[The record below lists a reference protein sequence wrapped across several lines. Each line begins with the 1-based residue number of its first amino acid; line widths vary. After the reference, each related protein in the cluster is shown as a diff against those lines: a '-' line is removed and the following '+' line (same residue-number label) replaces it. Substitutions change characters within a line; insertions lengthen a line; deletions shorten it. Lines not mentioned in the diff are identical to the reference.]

1 MIDRFRSHPLL
12 ALLLAAALT
21 PGAACNDNVSPA
33 ATTPAEA
40 AATTAPAT
48 ATTDTATST
57 ATETSTAAAAA
68 SSSGYPLTVTDPS
81 GVELTFD
88 AAPERII
95 SYSPGATEILF
106 AIGAGDLVVAADEFS
121 DYPAETADLPK
132 VAYSTPDP
140 EATLSFEPHLVIM
153 ADRQADQVP
162 QFRDAGMTVFDTER
176 PESLDEVYEQIELLG
191 TITGHEDEAAE
202 VIADMQARVAAV
214 EEQVADVGE
223 GPRVFFEL
231 TPDLYTVAPDSF
243 VGALLTRLKAQN
255 VAEGATSQFPQL
267 SNEAILAAD
276 PEVIFLT
283 DAEFGESLETLAA
296 RPGWDAISAVTEELV
311 YPLDGDLA
319 TRPGP
324 RLVEAI
330 EAMAAALYPELFE

>member
-1 MIDRFRSHPLL
+1 VHNLTHRFRSGRQRLV
-12 ALLLAAALT
+12 ALLLLGAALT
-21 PGAACNDNVSPA
+21 VMGACAEDN
-33 ATTPAEA
+33 
-40 AATTAPAT
+40 APA
-48 ATTDTATST
+48 S
-57 ATETSTAAAAA
+57 
-68 SSSGYPLTVTDPS
+68 VTDSS
-81 GVELTFD
+81 GVELTFET
-88 AAPERII
+88 PPQRIV

-140 EATLSFEPHLVIM
+140 EAALSFEPELVIM

-162 QFRDAGMTVFDTER
+162 QFRGAGMTVFATGA
-176 PESLDEVYEQIELLG
+176 PSSLDEVYEQIELLG
-191 TITGHEDEAAE
+191 RITDHEDEAASVVE
-202 VIADMQARVAAV
+202 DMQSRIAAV
-214 EEQVADVGE
+214 EERLGDVDD

-243 VGALLTRLKAQN
+243 VGALLTLLKAQN
-255 VAEGATSQFPQL
+255 VAEGAASQFPQL
-267 SNEAILAAD
+267 SNEAVLAAD

-283 DAEFGESLETLAA
+283 DAEFGESLETVAA
-296 RPGWDAISAVTEELV
+296 RPGWDAVSAVVEERV

-319 TRPGP
+319 SRPGP
-324 RLVEAI
+324 RLAEAI